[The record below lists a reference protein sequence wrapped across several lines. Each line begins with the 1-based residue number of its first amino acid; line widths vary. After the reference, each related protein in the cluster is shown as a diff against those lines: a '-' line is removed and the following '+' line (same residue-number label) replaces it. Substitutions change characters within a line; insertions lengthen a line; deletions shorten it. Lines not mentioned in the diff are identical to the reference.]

1 MDNEKL
7 EIVDMEPKATSGRYP
22 WNADVDTKAITSQ
35 ALPIAGGVVAGVI
48 GGYLLCRFVVKPL
61 ITKFKEKKTSTP
73 TETVTEPVKEEE

>member
-1 MDNEKL
+1 MRKRG
-7 EIVDMEPKATSGRYP
+7 PHHRKPHQTR
-22 WNADVDTKAITSQ
+22 ITSQ